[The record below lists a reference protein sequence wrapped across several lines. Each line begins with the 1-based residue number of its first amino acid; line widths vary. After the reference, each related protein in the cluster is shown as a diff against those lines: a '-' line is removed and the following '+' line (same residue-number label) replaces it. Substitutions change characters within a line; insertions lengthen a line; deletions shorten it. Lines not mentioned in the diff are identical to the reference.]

1 MEPEPE
7 PEPSKYVRYTR
18 EQVEALEGL
27 YHQCPKPSSLRR
39 QQLIRE
45 CPLFSNVDPR
55 QIKVWFQNR
64 RCRETQRKEASR
76 LKSVNRKLSA
86 MNRLLVEENGRLQK
100 QVSRLV
106 YDNGNFRQHLHNR
119 CVSIADTNGESV
131 LAIAWP
137 DSHMSPRHPP
147 KDASYSGF
155 LSIAEETL
163 KEFLSKA
170 TGTAIEWIQIPGMKP
185 GPDSVGI
192 VGISRNCTGVAA
204 RACALVGLEPSKVS
218 IILKDRSL
226 WLCDCR
232 CLDILSAFSTGNGG
246 TIELLYMQIYA
257 STTLASAR
265 DFWTLRY
272 TSALEDGSIV
282 VCERSLTGTQGG
294 PSMPSVTNFVRAVMF
309 PSGYLIRPC
318 EGGGSVIHIVDHL
331 DLEPCT
337 APEVLRPLYE
347 SSTILAQTMTI
358 MALNSLCQISQEIS
372 GETDP
377 GGRHLS
383 AMRILSKRMN
393 RSFIEAVNGFSDDGW
408 TSMGT
413 NGMEEITVSINTSPI
428 KLLGSKFSSAEGL
441 PSLGFGILCAK
452 ASMLL
457 QNVSPT
463 LLVQFLREHRSEW
476 ADCGIDIYSA
486 ATLKTSPF
494 KLSGSQAN
502 CFGAGQFMP
511 PIGQTIRHEEFFEMV
526 KLEGHG
532 LTQEQAVLSR
542 DMVLLQVC
550 SGIGEKAAGARAQLV
565 FAPVDS
571 SFSDDAPLLPS
582 GFRVVALDSE
592 IDGYISSRTLDL
604 ASSLD
609 VGLARTPTSINH
621 GGNLVRSKSVL
632 TIAFQFIYEKDL
644 QDNIATM
651 ARQYVH
657 SVSAYVQKVVI
668 ALAPLGLSPHL
679 GSRPLPGT
687 PEALTL
693 SHWIC
698 QSYRFH
704 VGFELL
710 KDNCE
715 DSILNLLWNHPDA
728 IMCCSWKPIRVFTF
742 ANQAGLDMLE
752 TTLVSLL
759 DISLEKVLDENRH
772 TNLDACFS
780 QIMEQG
786 YTYLPS
792 GICMSSMGRPVSY
805 ERAMAWKVV
814 NDDNSTHCIAF
825 MFMNWS
831 FA

>member
-1 MEPEPE
+1 M
-7 PEPSKYVRYTR
+7 
-18 EQVEALEGL
+18 EALEGL

-45 CPLFSNVDPR
+45 CPLFSNVDPK

-76 LKSVNRKLSA
+76 LKSVNRKLNA
-86 MNRLLVEENGRLQK
+86 MNRLLVEENGRLQT

-106 YDNGNFRQHLHNR
+106 YDNGNFRQHLHNKY
-119 CVSIADTNGESV
+119 VSIADTNSESV
-131 LAIAWP
+131 VAISWP
-137 DSHMSPRHPP
+137 ESHMSPGHPP
-147 KDASYSGF
+147 MDASYAGF

-170 TGTAIEWIQIPGMKP
+170 MGTAIEWIQIPGMKP

-192 VGISRNCTGVAA
+192 VGISHSCTGVAA

-218 IILKDRSL
+218 VILKDRPV

-232 CLDILSAFSTGNGG
+232 CLDVLSSFSTGNGG

-294 PSMPSVTNFVRAVMF
+294 PSMPSVANFVRAVMF
-309 PSGYLIRPC
+309 PSGYLIRPS

-337 APEVLRPLYE
+337 VPEVLRPLYE

-358 MALNSLCQISQEIS
+358 MALNSLCRIAKDVS
-372 GETDP
+372 GEKDP
-377 GGRHLS
+377 GSRHLS
-383 AMRILSKRMN
+383 AMRILSKRLN
-393 RSFIEAVNGFSDDGW
+393 RSFSEAINGFSDDGW
-408 TSMGT
+408 TLMGT
-413 NGMEEITVSINTSPI
+413 DGMEEVTVSINTSPS
-428 KLLGSKFSSAEGL
+428 KLLGSTAEGL

-452 ASMLL
+452 ATMLL
-457 QNVSPT
+457 QTVSPT

-476 ADCGIDIYSA
+476 ADLGFDIYSA
-486 ATLKTSPF
+486 ATLKTSPL
-494 KLSGSQAN
+494 KLPNSQAN
-502 CFGAGQFMP
+502 GFGAGQFMP
-511 PIGQTIRHEEFFEMV
+511 PIGHTIQHEEFFEIV

-532 LTQEQAVLSR
+532 LTQEEAVLSR
-542 DMVLLQVC
+542 DTVLLQVC

-604 ASSLD
+604 ASSLE
-609 VGLARTPTSINH
+609 VGLARTPTSINQ
-621 GGNLVRSKSVL
+621 GGNSLRSKSAL
-632 TIAFQFIYEKDL
+632 TIAFQFIYEKNM

-668 ALAPLGLSPHL
+668 ALAPSGLSPHL

-687 PEALTL
+687 PEALIL
-693 SHWIC
+693 SRSIC

-704 VGFELL
+704 LGFELF

-715 DSILNLLWNHPDA
+715 DDMLNLLWNHSDA
-728 IMCCSWKPIRVFTF
+728 IMCWSWKPIRVFVF

-759 DISLEKVLDENRH
+759 DISLENVLDENRH
-772 TNLDACFS
+772 KNLDACFS

-786 YTYLPS
+786 YSYLPS

-814 NDDNSTHCIAF
+814 NDDNSIHCIAF
-825 MFMNWS
+825 MFINWS